1 MRSYNLDR
9 VLIKGTVDR
18 ITPFLSGKEKKVE
31 FFQVTLDT
39 GDTLEAK
46 RVVLATGPT
55 REQMANIPPWVRAI
69 TESYPEDTL
78 QHTVELM
85 HLLSQ
90 HKSKGSHF
98 MGKPGFNIPS
108 LTLPHHFFCLKNHS
122 IWDSILYYPRPT
134 YCMP

>member
-1 MRSYNLDR
+1 MRRYQLDH

-18 ITPFLSGKEKKVE
+18 ITPLLSEKQKKVE
-31 FFQVTLDT
+31 FFRVTLDT

-69 TESYPEDTL
+69 AENYPEERL

-90 HKSKGSHF
+90 LKAKGSHLT
-98 MGKPGFNIPS
+98 GKPGFNIPS
-108 LTLPHHFFCLKNHS
+108 LTWPYNFLWGCYSQYENN
-122 IWDSILYYPRPT
+122 
-134 YCMP
+134 

>member
-1 MRSYNLDR
+1 MRSYNLDH

-18 ITPFLSGKEKKVE
+18 ITPLLSGKEKKVE

-69 TESYPEDTL
+69 TESYPEESL

-85 HLLSQ
+85 HHLAQ
-90 HKSKGSHF
+90 HKSEGSHF
-98 MGKPGFNIPS
+98 TGKPGFNISSFTPC
-108 LTLPHHFFCLKNHS
+108 HHFLWDCIKCHS
-122 IWDSILYYPRPT
+122 V
-134 YCMP
+134 